1 MAKFRVIIESPRT
14 ETGMTYYEEHINNED
29 LEGRDLDD
37 YAEEIFTNMCSYKW
51 EIVDD

>member
-14 ETGMTYYEEHINNED
+14 MTGMTYYTEHIDDED
-29 LEGRDLDD
+29 LEDRDLGED
-37 YAEEIFTNMCSYKW
+37 AKEIFMDMCSYKW